1 METTDGTISPPM
13 SCGRAESAP
22 ADALPAPASEVLWRL
37 VRCSS
42 AAALVTMELPLV
54 LVLVLV
60 VPATVT
66 ETLNSRWPDLLPQDC
81 G

>member
-13 SCGRAESAP
+13 SC
-22 ADALPAPASEVLWRL
+22 DLPAPASAALWRL

-66 ETLNSRWPDLLPQDC
+66 ETLNSRWPDLLPQNC